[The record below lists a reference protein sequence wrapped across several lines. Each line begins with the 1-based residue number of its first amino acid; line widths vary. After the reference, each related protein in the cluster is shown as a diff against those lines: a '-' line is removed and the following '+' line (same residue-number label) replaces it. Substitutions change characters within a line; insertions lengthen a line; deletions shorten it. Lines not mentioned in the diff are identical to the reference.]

1 MERKQNET
9 SSHPGLSG
17 CGGQHGVQAA
27 TSIPSLNA
35 AHGPVVLVKNDKE
48 KPDKAKGKAKGNDKS
63 QGKAKGHKDD
73 KGGGHGKDAKGPKKD
88 QNHKGKDKD
97 HKSDD
102 RAEKG
107 HGTDFKDARKARE
120 RTDLDRVAREV
131 LNVQAPKDR
140 DLRGIIAALPLA
152 LLGLDRVYADIP
164 DDEILRYR
172 NCPPGL
178 AKKDPPCVPPGLA
191 KKGVTYDQWVD
202 HDDRYYDGLL
212 RDRVDTYRD
221 RDLRPYDD
229 LVLNSRQIADLYDL
243 APAPAGQRYAL
254 IDGMPVLLDVDEY
267 DTLLKVNGLARVV
280 DLPGGV
286 RIAPTAA
293 LTQAEMQRMYRLPA
307 PQPGYNYSAVNG
319 DVLML
324 DDDAFETLQLIRIA
338 RAIL

>member
-1 MERKQNET
+1 MKHLLT
-9 SSHPGLSG
+9 LASAVAVASTGFVAP
-17 CGGQHGVQAA
+17 VQAA

-178 AKKDPPCVPPGLA
+178 AKK
-191 KKGVTYDQWVD
+191 GVTYDQWVD